1 MSLINVFF
9 SQMSSTLRSPFKASS
24 FKSSFLNQAFPFHQH
39 VFPEIRWCSSLLKG
53 SFLNQDFL
61 LWAKSSAFIDP
72 FLSIKAFF
80 FPQKPSVSI
89 KAFLLI
95 SMFFEYLFF
104 ANHGLCL
111 NQRHFFFLFFSQ
123 SIFVNQRLLFES
135 RLFSLS
141 MRHAWGIGNWQPTLA
156 TNWSPCLS
164 AREAKVCLR
173 KSVCGGQF
181 VFGGK
186 FVCGKSVT
194 LQHKFVFEMVFGCAG
209 KKSYTQCRHN
219 ATFTWTDA
227 KALLL
232 CCSTKETWITA
243 RFDTQLFLQRQ
254 SFKNTISRK
263 IPAGLRWWRQN
274 FHLRFCKCLCQNSEA
289 STSNEH
295 RKNDPSE

>member
-1 MSLINVFF
+1 MFFFAQRIFFESRFSSLSKKFCFHRPLLVNQGILL
-9 SQMSSTLRSPFKASS
+9 SSKALCLNQ
-24 FKSSFLNQAFPFHQH
+24 SFLVDQH
-39 VFPEIRWCSSLLKG
+39 V
-53 SFLNQDFL
+53 
-61 LWAKSSAFIDP
+61 LW
-72 FLSIKAFF
+72 
-80 FPQKPSVSI
+80 
-89 KAFLLI
+89 I
-95 SMFFEYLFF
+95 SFF

-243 RFDTQLFLQRQ
+243 RFDTQLFLQTQ

-274 FHLRFCKCLCQNSEA
+274 FHLRFCKCLGQNSEA